1 MIPLSW
7 TSPNK
12 QPTHK
17 NVDAGVQEDHLW
29 FHDYFK
35 LSPNIFPRCLHSV
48 NSKEACTGN
57 MELHNNDIF
66 RAMIFFFLKRI
77 QNSFPAEIKQK
88 KTPFN

>member
-1 MIPLSW
+1 MLMLECRRIIYGFMI
-7 TSPNK
+7 T
-12 QPTHK
+12 
-17 NVDAGVQEDHLW
+17 
-29 FHDYFK
+29 YK

-88 KTPFN
+88 KKNPFNWEL